1 MSKDKSSFEDLEKQ
15 LAKDTLEQAL
25 KALHEEINKDIE
37 RNKETFSNEIKQTL
51 YGFKKDLEQS
61 VSKEIDK
68 KMSDLFDKHFLEIS
82 SKVTSNFYKRFSP
95 VLEEAKEDMQRLH
108 TQGESTLQ
116 AWKEMMKPYTN
127 LWNRPF
133 FIIFCVSVL
142 VGSIASVFS
151 SYLLVRDDRNARKW
165 CEDDLRQC
173 ESDLQSYTKQYFEIK
188 EEMNA
193 KTSNP
198 DTKKKINNKKK

>member
-1 MSKDKSSFEDLEKQ
+1 MPKNSSSFEDLEKQ

-25 KALHEEINKDIE
+25 KDLHEEINKDIE
-37 RNKETFSNEIKQTL
+37 KNKTTFSHEIKQTL
-51 YGFKKDLEQS
+51 QGFKKDLEQNI
-61 VSKEIDK
+61 SKEIDN
-68 KMSDLFDKHFLEIS
+68 KMSGLFDKHFLDIS

-95 VLEEAKEDMQRLH
+95 VLEEAKEDMKLLH
-108 TQGESTLQ
+108 VQGENTLS
-116 AWKEMMKPYTN
+116 AWKEMMKPYAN

-133 FIIFCVSVL
+133 FIMFLTSVL
-142 VGSIASVFS
+142 VGSITSVFS

-188 EEMNA
+188 EAMKD
-193 KTSNP
+193 KTSKSDVNH
-198 DTKKKINNKKK
+198 KISNKKK